1 MHLDSIHV
9 YPLTSASHSGQ
20 STMPQMTPIRN
31 PPNEVKPSV
40 PPLSNQFQMPLMTP
54 IFARTTEQAI
64 TLTSTKTPMTQNRP
78 SLPSPIGK
86 PPPHVHSQAQKITP
100 QPQLEYGKLV
110 IRILNGINLKGGQDP
125 YVRIKLGNSE
135 ATTNPHMDG
144 GRNPVSD

>member
-1 MHLDSIHV
+1 
-9 YPLTSASHSGQ
+9 
-20 STMPQMTPIRN
+20 
-31 PPNEVKPSV
+31 
-40 PPLSNQFQMPLMTP
+40 
-54 IFARTTEQAI
+54 
-64 TLTSTKTPMTQNRP
+64 MTQNRP